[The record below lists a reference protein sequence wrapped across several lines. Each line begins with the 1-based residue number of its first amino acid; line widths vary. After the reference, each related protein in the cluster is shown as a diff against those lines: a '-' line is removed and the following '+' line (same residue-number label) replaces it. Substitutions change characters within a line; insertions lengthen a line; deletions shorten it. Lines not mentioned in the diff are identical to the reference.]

1 MLGSAFNPPHLG
13 HVVLAQEAH
22 ARLGLA
28 EVVLVPTGRAPHKEI
43 EDDPGAGVRLEMTR
57 LAVGDDER
65 FAVSELETSRDEP
78 SFTYRTLETAAGGA
92 SGRRAGVRDRLRR
105 GRRARAVAQPR
116 ADPRARVAGGGGAA
130 RVEHSEVEAVVERL
144 GGRAEFVD
152 MPHIEV
158 SSTMVRERVG
168 EGRPVR
174 YLVPDAV
181 AELIY
186 ERGMYATAGAGE
198 PRARWLRQA

>member
-13 HVVLAQEAH
+13 HLVLAQEAH

-43 EDDPGAGVRLEMTR
+43 EGDPGAGVRLEMTR

-65 FAVSELETSRDEP
+65 FAVSELETAREGP
-78 SFTYRTLETAAGGA
+78 SFTYRTLEL
-92 SGRRAGVRDRLRR
+92 LREER
-105 GRRARAVAQPR
+105 PEELVFVIGSDAVAGLERWRNPER
-116 ADPRARVAGGGGAA
+116 ILELASLGVAERPG
-130 RVEHSEVEAVVERL
+130 VERSEVEAVVERL
-144 GGRAEFVD
+144 GGRAKFVD

-168 EGRPVR
+168 EGRPIR

-186 ERGMYATAGAGE
+186 ERAMYASAGAEE
-198 PRARWLRQA
+198 PRARGLRQA

>member
-1 MLGSAFNPPHLG
+1 VLGSAFNPPHLG
-13 HVVLAQEAH
+13 HLVLAQEAH

-43 EDDPGAGVRLEMTR
+43 EHDPGAGVRLEMTR

-78 SFTYRTLETAAGGA
+78 SFTYRTLELLREERPDEELVFVIGSDAAAGLERWRNPERILELA
-92 SGRRAGVRDRLRR
+92 SLGVAERP
-105 GRRARAVAQPR
+105 G
-116 ADPRARVAGGGGAA
+116 
-130 RVEHSEVEAVVERL
+130 VERSEVEAVVELR

-152 MPHIEV
+152 MPQIEV

-168 EGRPVR
+168 EGRPIR

-186 ERGMYATAGAGE
+186 ERAMYASAGAEE
-198 PRARWLRQA
+198 PRARGLRQA

>member
-1 MLGSAFNPPHLG
+1 VLGSAFNPPHLG
-13 HVVLAQEAH
+13 HLALAQEAF
-22 ARLGLA
+22 ARLGLS

-65 FAVSELETSRDEP
+65 FAVSELETAREGP
-78 SFTYRTLETAAGGA
+78 SFTYRTLELLREERPDEELVFVIGSDAAAGLERWRNPERILELA
-92 SGRRAGVRDRLRR
+92 SLGVAERP
-105 GRRARAVAQPR
+105 G
-116 ADPRARVAGGGGAA
+116 
-130 RVEHSEVEAVVERL
+130 VERSEVEAVVERV

-158 SSTMVRERVG
+158 SSTMVRERVAA
-168 EGRPVR
+168 GRPIR

-186 ERGMYATAGAGE
+186 ERGLYASAGAGE
-198 PRARWLRQA
+198 PRARELRQA

>member
-13 HVVLAQEAH
+13 HLALAQEAH

-43 EDDPGAGVRLEMTR
+43 EDDPGAGVRLEMAR
-57 LAVGDDER
+57 LAAGDDGR
-65 FAVSELETSRDEP
+65 LAVSELETSRDEP
-78 SFTYRTLETAAGGA
+78 SFTYHTLERLREERPDEELVFVIGSDAAAGLERWRNPERILELA
-92 SGRRAGVRDRLRR
+92 SLGVAERP
-105 GRRARAVAQPR
+105 G
-116 ADPRARVAGGGGAA
+116 
-130 RVEHSEVEAVVERL
+130 VERSEVEAVVERL

-168 EGRPVR
+168 AGRPIR

-186 ERGMYATAGAGE
+186 ERGMYASAGAGE
-198 PRARWLRQA
+198 PARGLRQA

>member
-1 MLGSAFNPPHLG
+1 VLGSAFNPPHLG
-13 HVVLAQEAH
+13 HLVLAQEAH

-43 EDDPGAGVRLEMTR
+43 EGDPGAGVRLEMTR

-65 FAVSELETSRDEP
+65 FAASELETAREGP
-78 SFTYRTLETAAGGA
+78 SFTYRTLEL
-92 SGRRAGVRDRLRR
+92 LREER
-105 GRRARAVAQPR
+105 PDEELVFVIGSDAVAGLERWRNPER
-116 ADPRARVAGGGGAA
+116 ILELASLGVAERPG
-130 RVEHSEVEAVVERL
+130 VERSEVEAVVERL

-158 SSTMVRERVG
+158 SSTMVRERVAA
-168 EGRPVR
+168 GRPIR

-181 AELIY
+181 AELID
-186 ERGMYATAGAGE
+186 ERGLYASAGAGQ
-198 PRARWLRQA
+198 PARELRQA

>member
-1 MLGSAFNPPHLG
+1 VLGSAFNPPHLG
-13 HVVLAQEAH
+13 HLALAQEAH

-65 FAVSELETSRDEP
+65 FAVSELEISRDEP
-78 SFTYRTLETAAGGA
+78 SFTYRTLELLREERPDEELVFVIGSDAAAGLERWRNPERILDLA
-92 SGRRAGVRDRLRR
+92 SLGVAERPGVDR
-105 GRRARAVAQPR
+105 Q
-116 ADPRARVAGGGGAA
+116 
-130 RVEHSEVEAVVERL
+130 EVVAVVARL

-152 MPHIEV
+152 MPQIEV

-168 EGRPVR
+168 AGRPIR

-181 AELIY
+181 EELID
-186 ERGMYATAGAGE
+186 ERGLYASAGAGAPE
-198 PRARWLRQA
+198 PRGLRQA